1 MLTESKC
8 VKVIEEA
15 VALAEKMNSRKRPI
29 ALEATVTSEKRSTSR
44 FAENLMTQN
53 QTSQIDQVSLRLLAN
68 GEQVRVSGEK
78 LDRRGLEE
86 LIERALVSTSLMK
99 NEDETAAATLPK
111 APNKG
116 EGKKL
121 PRFQRFDEKASAV
134 TADDRAAMVLSAI
147 EVAARKGASLAGIV
161 STNDLVIATGNSRRL
176 FQFARQTEL
185 ECSVTA
191 MCDDST
197 GWAKA
202 FSTRLDIDMA
212 ALADRAVEKAI
223 SGRNPKDIAPG
234 KYPVI
239 LEASAVLDL
248 LAFLWWDFSAT
259 SHLDELSAL
268 RGKLGQK
275 LFSEKFSACDDYAH
289 SEQYGA
295 PFDGIGLPR
304 QKVALVENGVFKGIV
319 TSRTSAAKLSEK
331 TGLDFAVTNH
341 ALPEP
346 NTMGEMPQN
355 IVVAGGDGEL
365 DDLLQ
370 DSSELGK
377 EAILLTR
384 VWYVREVDPSTKLL
398 TGMTRDGTF
407 IVRNGVIAEPV
418 KNLRFNVSLFDLLNS
433 IVSLGRSR
441 LTAGEEGTPAVVPPM
456 LVQSFN
462 FTEMTRF

>member
-8 VKVIEEA
+8 EKVIEEA

-53 QTSQIDQVSLRLLAN
+53 QTSQIDQVSLRLLAD

-99 NEDETAAATLPK
+99 SEDKTAATLPK

-147 EVAARKGASLAGIV
+147 EVAARKGANLAGIV
-161 STNDLVIATGNSRRL
+161 STNDLVLATGNSRRL

-191 MCDDST
+191 MCGDST

-223 SGRNPKDIAPG
+223 SGRAPKDIAPG

-304 QKVALVENGVFKGIV
+304 QKVALVENGIFKGIV

-355 IVVAGGDGEL
+355 IVVAGGDCEL
-365 DDLLQ
+365 DDLLKG
-370 DSSELGK
+370 SSELAR

-441 LTAGEEGTPAVVPPM
+441 LTAGEEGIPAVVPPM

>member
-8 VKVIEEA
+8 EKIIEEA

-99 NEDETAAATLPK
+99 NEEETAAATLPK
-111 APNKG
+111 APNKS